1 MLKPHNHIIELI
13 EVCRQENQIF
23 LVFELLNRTI
33 LDEINR
39 NRRMQVAEAKKL
51 IYQLLKACAHMHSKG
66 VIHRDIKPENIM
78 LSKNGVLKLCDFGS
92 GRNTSSTT
100 PYSDYVSTRWYRAP
114 ELLVSHAC
122 YNSGID
128 VWAVGCIFV
137 ELLTGKALF
146 NGKNNYDMLRLIL
159 KMFNGSEELP

>member
-1 MLKPHNHIIELI
+1 
-13 EVCRQENQIF
+13 
-23 LVFELLNRTI
+23 
-33 LDEINR
+33 
-39 NRRMQVAEAKKL
+39 
-51 IYQLLKACAHMHSKG
+51 MHSKG

-159 KMFNGSEELP
+159 KMFSGSEELPKDLKQTFYQNNIFSSVRLPIPEDDDFMFNNSLDARL